1 MELRGFSVSHS
12 CYSSE
17 EHRWNVL
24 SQLLAV
30 FVSSHFQLIFW
41 QWEALQN
48 TLFSTDKSA
57 SFLSRHEKGSPRET
71 SFCFPLWDIRETL
84 CKKKKKKISFI
95 QMQTLPMS
103 ILPLRYF
110 SSYSNILGTCILFFM
125 EAEREKYSFEIMKDN
140 QKRIIKLLF
149 LLSWNS

>member
-1 MELRGFSVSHS
+1 LYLLISN
-12 CYSSE
+12 SSSDSGR
-17 EHRWNVL
+17 HCKTPSSALIN
-24 SQLLAV
+24 QLPSFPDMRKEAQEKPV
-30 FVSSHFQLIFW
+30 FVFHC
-41 QWEALQN
+41 
-48 TLFSTDKSA
+48 
-57 SFLSRHEKGSPRET
+57 ET
-71 SFCFPLWDIRETL
+71 SEKPCA
-84 CKKKKKKISFI
+84 KKKKKKISFV